1 MKQVITIL
9 IIILNFQITFG
20 QDKPEKAFKKV
31 VNNGYTT
38 APYFVVLTV
47 KNLNTGQIKEILTN
61 ANSLQDAFKKELDL
75 ADYGK
80 VREFL
85 TENSKTRFFEM
96 KNEEAL
102 EILRFEKY
110 KLKSEKKIENIIH
123 KENLIDSLCKIQ
135 LQRKLISVEI
145 HKYYAQRRE
154 LINEIKD
161 SISLHRQLTKEEETI
176 LNNLMDLSYDYHYNS
191 EYAKISNQGRE
202 LMKIWN
208 FKVNPF
214 KKEYTIYE
222 DELERLET
230 KFFRD
235 YQLKYGMNFCHVVFK
250 YGAIFYRN
258 CINGMLEFGQV
269 VD

>member
-20 QDKPEKAFKKV
+20 QDKPEKAFEKA

-110 KLKSEKKIENIIH
+110 KLKSEKKLKILYIKKISLIVYVKSNF
-123 KENLIDSLCKIQ
+123 KEN
-135 LQRKLISVEI
+135 
-145 HKYYAQRRE
+145 
-154 LINEIKD
+154 
-161 SISLHRQLTKEEETI
+161 
-176 LNNLMDLSYDYHYNS
+176 
-191 EYAKISNQGRE
+191 
-202 LMKIWN
+202 
-208 FKVNPF
+208 
-214 KKEYTIYE
+214 
-222 DELERLET
+222 
-230 KFFRD
+230 
-235 YQLKYGMNFCHVVFK
+235 
-250 YGAIFYRN
+250 
-258 CINGMLEFGQV
+258 
-269 VD
+269 